1 MQIFKGSKNDNK
13 DNKFKVL
20 NCKQKKIE
28 KITNKNNLRISIIK
42 NKLFH
47 KNPLIFKQQI
57 LFYTMIKDA
66 MSLQYS
72 LLQT

>member
-1 MQIFKGSKNDNK
+1 MQILLGNKNDNK

-20 NCKQKKIE
+20 NYRQKKIE
-28 KITNKNNLRISIIK
+28 KITNKNNIRISIIK
-42 NKLFH
+42 NKLFP

-57 LFYTMIKDA
+57 LFNTMIKDA
-66 MSLQYS
+66 KSLQHS

>member
-1 MQIFKGSKNDNK
+1 MQIFKGNKNDNK

-20 NCKQKKIE
+20 NYKQKKIE
-28 KITNKNNLRISIIK
+28 KITYKNNLRISIIK